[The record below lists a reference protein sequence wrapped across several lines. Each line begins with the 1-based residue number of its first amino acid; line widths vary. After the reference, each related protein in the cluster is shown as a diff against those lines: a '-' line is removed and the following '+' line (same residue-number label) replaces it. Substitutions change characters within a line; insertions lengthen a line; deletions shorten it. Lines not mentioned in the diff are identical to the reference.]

1 MMISNGPLHYLSR
14 NNGKKLAYRLREGA
28 DSFPTLVFLGGYR
41 SDMTGTKAAFLD
53 HFCAQHTYRF
63 LRFDYSGHG
72 ASDGDFRDGCI
83 GDWAQDAL
91 TVIKATV
98 KGDMILI
105 GSSMGGWIG
114 LLATQQLGHHVK
126 GFIGI
131 AAAPDFTHHVWHH
144 EMTPAQRDLCTKQ
157 GYITTPDGD
166 TLTLKLLQEGEQH
179 LIFNSPLPMTCPII
193 LLQGKLDNIVPYQT
207 AQKLA
212 DHITSPTPPE
222 VILINDG
229 DHRLARDED
238 LELLSSHVER
248 MLKKTIPEIL

>member
-1 MMISNGPLHYLSR
+1 MDSKDTPYYLSL
-14 NNGKKLAYRLREGA
+14 NNGKKLAYRLREG
-28 DSFPTLVFLGGYR
+28 SKTLPTLVFLGGYR

-53 HFCAQHTYRF
+53 MLSAEKGYSF

-72 ASDGDFRDGCI
+72 ASEADFKDGCI

-91 TVIKATV
+91 SIITTLIQ
-98 KGDMILI
+98 GDIILI

-114 LLATQQLGHHVK
+114 LLVAKQLGHRIK

-144 EMTPAQRDLCTKQ
+144 MTEIQRDLCSKQ
-157 GYITTPDGD
+157 GYINTPDGD

-179 LIFNSPLPMTCPII
+179 LIFDKPLNLSYPVT
-193 LLQGKLDNIVPYQT
+193 LLQGKLDEIVPYKT

-212 DHITSPTPPE
+212 DHIVSTIIPE
-222 VILINDG
+222 VIIIEDG
-229 DHRLARDED
+229 DHRLSKDAD
-238 LELLSSHVER
+238 LHILSEAIHEHIMRSA
-248 MLKKTIPEIL
+248 M